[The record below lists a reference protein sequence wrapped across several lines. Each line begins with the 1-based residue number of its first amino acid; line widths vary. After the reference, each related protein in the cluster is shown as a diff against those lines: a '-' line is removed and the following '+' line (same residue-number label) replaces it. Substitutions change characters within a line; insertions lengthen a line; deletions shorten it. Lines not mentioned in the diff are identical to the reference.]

1 MDNAELKG
9 KTVSG
14 LVWRFAERCGSQ
26 GVSFIVSIIL
36 ARLLEPEVYGTVAL
50 VTVLITVL
58 QVFVDSGLGN
68 SLIQKKEADE
78 LDFSTVFYFNVIWC
92 LVIYFGI
99 YMMAPYIAAFYD
111 NQSLV
116 PVIRVQ
122 SLIVVVSGLK
132 NVQQAYV
139 AKKMIF
145 KRFFFAT
152 LGGTIGAAIVGIFLA
167 YKGYGVWALVA
178 QQLFNTIVDTIILW
192 ITVDWHP
199 KRMFSFCRLK
209 QLFSYGW
216 KLLLSALI
224 ATIYGNVQQLIIG
237 VKYTTADLAYY
248 NKGRS
253 FPSLIVNNIN
263 ISLDNVL
270 LSTFSTEQDYKE
282 KVKHMT
288 RKSIRM
294 SSYIL
299 WPILVGLAVVAK
311 PLISLLLTDTWIS
324 CVPFLQVFCIVMAFE
339 PINLINLNAIKAMG
353 DSGSFLKLEIIKKVI
368 GIVILILTMRIS
380 VKAIAYGLI
389 IVAIISLFV
398 NVYPNKR
405 LFSYTCTEMVQDI
418 KSPLLL
424 SCVMGGMIWPIQ
436 LLGVGNLVTIM
447 LQVILGGIV
456 YLVGSRIFK
465 IKELEDI
472 LTLIRGKRQRMEH

>member
-145 KRFFFAT
+145 KRFFFS
-152 LGGTIGAAIVGIFLA
+152 
-167 YKGYGVWALVA
+167 
-178 QQLFNTIVDTIILW
+178 Q
-192 ITVDWHP
+192 H
-199 KRMFSFCRLK
+199 
-209 QLFSYGW
+209 
-216 KLLLSALI
+216 
-224 ATIYGNVQQLIIG
+224 
-237 VKYTTADLAYY
+237 
-248 NKGRS
+248 
-253 FPSLIVNNIN
+253 
-263 ISLDNVL
+263 
-270 LSTFSTEQDYKE
+270 
-282 KVKHMT
+282 
-288 RKSIRM
+288 
-294 SSYIL
+294 
-299 WPILVGLAVVAK
+299 
-311 PLISLLLTDTWIS
+311 
-324 CVPFLQVFCIVMAFE
+324 
-339 PINLINLNAIKAMG
+339 
-353 DSGSFLKLEIIKKVI
+353 
-368 GIVILILTMRIS
+368 
-380 VKAIAYGLI
+380 
-389 IVAIISLFV
+389 
-398 NVYPNKR
+398 
-405 LFSYTCTEMVQDI
+405 
-418 KSPLLL
+418 
-424 SCVMGGMIWPIQ
+424 
-436 LLGVGNLVTIM
+436 
-447 LQVILGGIV
+447 
-456 YLVGSRIFK
+456 
-465 IKELEDI
+465 
-472 LTLIRGKRQRMEH
+472 